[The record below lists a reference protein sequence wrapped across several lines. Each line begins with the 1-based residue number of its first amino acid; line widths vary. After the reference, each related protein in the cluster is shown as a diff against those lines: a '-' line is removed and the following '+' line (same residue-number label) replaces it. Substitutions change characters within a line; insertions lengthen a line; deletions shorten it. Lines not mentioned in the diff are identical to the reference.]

1 MFNVFVMMFLVMKNI
16 DSIDMD
22 FSIPSDVLDEI
33 QANIQDIIQSFD
45 IPDDNKLDVIKK
57 INFMYTQ
64 TKHLSETDA
73 LTKLYNRRHFENNF
87 DREFARSKR
96 YGNSLSVAIIDI
108 DFFKKINDTY
118 GHLCGDF
125 ILREVAYKMINN
137 FRQTDFVF
145 RYGGEEFAVILTET
159 PLPNAEIPLER
170 LRKQIENSVFSFN
183 GEDIKVTISVG
194 ISSNANCEN
203 AWEMFANAD
212 KVLYEAK
219 NSGRNR
225 VKSVEQ

>member
-1 MFNVFVMMFLVMKNI
+1 MENVDL
-16 DSIDMD
+16 IDMD
-22 FSIPSDVLDEI
+22 FDIPSDVLDKI
-33 QANIQDIIQSFD
+33 QENIQDIINSFD

-73 LTKLYNRRHFENNF
+73 LTRLNNRRCFETNF
-87 DREFARSKR
+87 EREFARSKR
-96 YGNSLSVAIIDI
+96 YGSPLSVAIIDI

-125 ILREVAYKMINN
+125 VLREVAYRMLNN

-159 PLPNAEIPLER
+159 ALPNAEIPLER
-170 LRKQIENSVFSFN
+170 LRKQIENSIFMFN
-183 GEDIKVTISVG
+183 GEKIKVTISVG
-194 ISSNANCEN
+194 ISSNLNCED
-203 AWEMFANAD
+203 AWTMFEKAD

-225 VKSVEQ
+225 IKSVGQ

>member
-1 MFNVFVMMFLVMKNI
+1 MFNVFVMMFLVMENV
-16 DSIDMD
+16 DLIDMD
-22 FSIPSDVLDEI
+22 FNIPSDVLDEI

-73 LTKLYNRRHFENNF
+73 LTRLYNRRHFENNF
-87 DREFARSKR
+87 EREFARSKR
-96 YGNSLSVAIIDI
+96 YGSPLSVAIIDI

-118 GHLCGDF
+118 GHLCGDYV
-125 ILREVAYKMINN
+125 LKEVAYKMVNN

-170 LRKQIENSVFSFN
+170 LRSQIENSTFLFN
-183 GEDIKVTISVG
+183 GEKINVTVSVG
-194 ISSNANCEN
+194 VCSNVDCEN
-203 AWEMFANAD
+203 AWEMFEKAD